1 MSRTPYIALAICVAA
16 LIYLKKG
23 WESIDIQNV
32 TPENVIVLLLLI
44 VLVIIGLIFL
54 SPYLKGKKLAF
65 REGKPD
71 KGKIYGGK
79 DIT

>member
-1 MSRTPYIALAICVAA
+1 MGKTLYIALAICVAA

-23 WESIDIQNV
+23 WESIDLQNV
-32 TPENVIVLLLLI
+32 TPENAMVLFLLMVLI
-44 VLVIIGLIFL
+44 IIGLIFI

>member
-1 MSRTPYIALAICVAA
+1 MGRTLYILLAICVAA

-23 WESIDIQNV
+23 WESIDLANITV
-32 TPENVIVLLLLI
+32 ENGIVLALIIVVIV
-44 VLVIIGLIFL
+44 IGAIFL
-54 SPYLKGKKLAF
+54 SPYLKARKLAF

-71 KGKIYGGK
+71 KEKLYGGK

>member
-1 MSRTPYIALAICVAA
+1 MGKYLYIALAICVAA
-16 LIYLKKG
+16 LVYLKKG
-23 WESIDIQNV
+23 WESVDWQNL
-32 TPENVIVLLLLI
+32 TPENLIVFLLFVLLI
-44 VLVIIGLIFL
+44 IIGLIFI
-54 SPYLKGKKLAF
+54 SPYVKGKKLAF

>member
-1 MSRTPYIALAICVAA
+1 MPRALYVALAICVAA

-23 WESIDIQNV
+23 WESIDLQNV
-32 TPENVIVLLLLI
+32 TPENVIVLALFVALI
-44 VLVIIGLIFL
+44 IIGLIFI
-54 SPYLKGKKLAF
+54 SPYVKGKKLAF
-65 REGKPD
+65 REGKPN

>member
-1 MSRTPYIALAICVAA
+1 MRKYLYIALAICVAA

-23 WESIDIQNV
+23 WESIDLQNV

-44 VLVIIGLIFL
+44 LLIMIGLIFI

-65 REGKPD
+65 REGKVE
-71 KGKIYGGK
+71 KGKLYGGK

>member
-1 MSRTPYIALAICVAA
+1 VDWQNLTIENAIVF
-16 LIYLKKG
+16 
-23 WESIDIQNV
+23 
-32 TPENVIVLLLLI
+32 LLFIL
-44 VLVIIGLIFL
+44 LVIIGLIFI
-54 SPYLKGKKLAF
+54 SPYVKRKKLAF

>member
-1 MSRTPYIALAICVAA
+1 MGKFLYIALAVCVAA

-32 TPENVIVLLLLI
+32 TPENVMVLAFFI
-44 VLVIIGLIFL
+44 AIIAIGLIFI

-71 KGKIYGGK
+71 KSKIYGGK

>member
-1 MSRTPYIALAICVAA
+1 MGKYLYIALAICVAA

-23 WESIDIQNV
+23 WESIDLQNV
-32 TPENVIVLLLLI
+32 TPENVIVLLLFI
-44 VLVIIGLIFL
+44 VLIIIGLIFL

>member
-1 MSRTPYIALAICVAA
+1 MGKILYVLLAICVIA

-23 WESIDIQNV
+23 WENVDWQNL
-32 TPENVIVLLLLI
+32 TIENAIVFLLFIL
-44 VLVIIGLIFL
+44 LVIIGLIFI
-54 SPYLKGKKLAF
+54 SPYVKRKKLAF

>member
-1 MSRTPYIALAICVAA
+1 MGKYLYIALAICVAA
-16 LIYLKKG
+16 LVYLKKG
-23 WESIDIQNV
+23 WESIDLQNV
-32 TPENVIVLLLLI
+32 TPENTIVFFLFILLI
-44 VLVIIGLIFL
+44 IIGLIFI

-71 KGKIYGGK
+71 KGKLYGGK

>member
-1 MSRTPYIALAICVAA
+1 MGKTLYILLAICVAA

-23 WESIDIQNV
+23 WESVDLANL
-32 TPENVIVLLLLI
+32 TMENGIVLTLI
-44 VLVIIGLIFL
+44 IVILFIGALFI
-54 SPYLKGKKLAF
+54 SPYLKAKKLAF

-71 KGKIYGGK
+71 KSKIYGGK

>member
-1 MSRTPYIALAICVAA
+1 MGKTLYVLLAICVAA

-23 WESIDIQNV
+23 WESIDMANLTI
-32 TPENVIVLLLLI
+32 ENGIVLALI
-44 VLVIIGLIFL
+44 IVILAIGALFI

>member
-1 MSRTPYIALAICVAA
+1 MSRTLYIALAACVAA

-44 VLVIIGLIFL
+44 VLIIIGLIFL

>member
-1 MSRTPYIALAICVAA
+1 MGKYLYIALAICVAA

-23 WESIDIQNV
+23 WESIDMANI
-32 TPENVIVLLLLI
+32 TIENGIVLILI
-44 VLVIIGLIFL
+44 VIILFIGALFI
-54 SPYLKGKKLAF
+54 SPYLKAKKLAF

>member
-1 MSRTPYIALAICVAA
+1 MGKTLYILLAICVAA

-23 WESIDIQNV
+23 WESIDLANI
-32 TPENVIVLLLLI
+32 TIENIIVLALI
-44 VLVIIGLIFL
+44 IVILAIGALFV
-54 SPYLKGKKLAF
+54 SPYLKARKLAF
-65 REGKPD
+65 KEGKPD

>member
-1 MSRTPYIALAICVAA
+1 MGKYLYIALAICVAA
-16 LIYLKKG
+16 LVYLKKG
-23 WESIDIQNV
+23 WESIDLQNV
-32 TPENVIVLLLLI
+32 TPENVIVFLLLI
-44 VLVIIGLIFL
+44 LLIIIGLIFI
-54 SPYLKGKKLAF
+54 SPYVKGKKLAF

>member
-1 MSRTPYIALAICVAA
+1 MGKIVYILLAICLAA
-16 LIYLKKG
+16 LIYLKRG
-23 WESIDIQNV
+23 WESIDLANI
-32 TPENVIVLLLLI
+32 TMENIIVLALIMVVIV
-44 VLVIIGLIFL
+44 IGALFV

-71 KGKIYGGK
+71 KDRLYGGK

>member
-1 MSRTPYIALAICVAA
+1 MGKTAYILLAICVAA

-23 WESIDIQNV
+23 WESIDLANLTI
-32 TPENVIVLLLLI
+32 ENAIVLALIIVVIV
-44 VLVIIGLIFL
+44 IGALFV
-54 SPYLKGKKLAF
+54 SPYLKAKKLAF